1 MTFINPFTA
10 KCGQRQISTKI
21 PNFIFY
27 SFDKQIASCESTDRE
42 LSFEWSHHRISSTH
56 SKGRVTLQ
64 NSIKHFGS
72 ERVKKVTNG
81 NNKYCGTSRKRPLKI
96 RRFSARLRKVV
107 AYEYPTRGWISFQM
121 SEHIYILEENSLHAI
136 FKLRYIYSFML
147 SLKVRFIPYSS
158 YIQRKNRSNYASS
171 SRLQEYENNGNSET
185 VKQKSG
191 CGRFREV
198 VEHGRSIA
206 KT

>member
-1 MTFINPFTA
+1 MTFINPFTV

-72 ERVKKVTNG
+72 ERV
-81 NNKYCGTSRKRPLKI
+81 
-96 RRFSARLRKVV
+96 
-107 AYEYPTRGWISFQM
+107 
-121 SEHIYILEENSLHAI
+121 
-136 FKLRYIYSFML
+136 
-147 SLKVRFIPYSS
+147 RFIPYSS
-158 YIQRKNRSNYASS
+158 YIQRTKRSNYASS

>member
-1 MTFINPFTA
+1 MVCLVDEFIGTNVYCLRPEKEQWQSELRKKMTFINPFTV

-107 AYEYPTRGWISFQM
+107 AYEYPTRGWISF
-121 SEHIYILEENSLHAI
+121 
-136 FKLRYIYSFML
+136 
-147 SLKVRFIPYSS
+147 
-158 YIQRKNRSNYASS
+158 
-171 SRLQEYENNGNSET
+171 
-185 VKQKSG
+185 
-191 CGRFREV
+191 
-198 VEHGRSIA
+198 
-206 KT
+206 